1 MVYLDCIVLF
11 FRYMKNPTFK
21 QLRYFLALCEERHFG
36 RAAKRSFVSQ
46 SAFSNA
52 IRELED
58 ALSTQLVD
66 RTNRNVTI
74 TANGRRVNSRRPF
87 VKPELSV
94 LLEDVRRR
102 GDRQHPFWA
111 KVEM

>member
-1 MVYLDCIVLF
+1 
-11 FRYMKNPTFK
+11 MKSPTFK
-21 QLRYFLALCEERHFG
+21 QLRYFIALCEERHFG
-36 RAAKRSFVSQ
+36 RAAERSFVAQ

-74 TANGRRVNSRRPF
+74 TANGQEVATEAR
-87 VKPELSV
+87 LV
-94 LLEDVRRR
+94 LRDMENL
-102 GDRQHPFWA
+102 
-111 KVEM
+111 VETASGNR